1 MEDMVEEGEREG
13 QGIEERMRR
22 RGKRGEKEG
31 WWGERT
37 QKAAMEGHLQRWH
50 LIQHN
55 LSHSGY
61 CTVT

>member
-1 MEDMVEEGEREG
+1 MEDMVEEREREG

-22 RGKRGEKEG
+22 RCERGEK
-31 WWGERT
+31 GERM
-37 QKAAMEGHLQRWH
+37 QKGAMEGHLQRWH